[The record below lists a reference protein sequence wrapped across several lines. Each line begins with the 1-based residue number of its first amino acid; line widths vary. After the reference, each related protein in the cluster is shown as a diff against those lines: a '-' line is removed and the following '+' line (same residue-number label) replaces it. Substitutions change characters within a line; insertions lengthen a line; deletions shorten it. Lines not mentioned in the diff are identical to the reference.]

1 MVTNKVVSVITL
13 KLVES
18 RDINWRKLH
27 HSFLLWWHLHLLL
40 WNHDLLNRWLLLVH
54 LLLVTHAHWHLLLV
68 LLLLVVVSSHLTIV
82 VVLLVIL
89 HFVLLIVVLVAIT
102 VLVVSFNASSATAMT
117 SSITTSLLSL
127 TTSHILIT
135 IILVV
140 TLGLT
145 HVGTSMHTWWTI
157 LIIWSILFSIYSKIR
172 LINDSDKLK
181 KKHKTTKRMF
191 FIFKFDLFFT
201 YLTAFMSS
209 VM

>member
-1 MVTNKVVSVITL
+1 MVTNKVVSIITL

-157 LIIWSILFSIYSKIR
+157 LIIWSILFSMISKIR
-172 LINDSDKLK
+172 LINDSDKFK
-181 KKHKTTKRMF
+181 KDTKQQKECF
-191 FIFKFDLFFT
+191 SFLN
-201 YLTAFMSS
+201 LTCFLLTLLRL
-209 VM
+209 